1 MNVDEALMRDEEHA
15 AFVVGLGHIA
25 GRVFG
30 LRGLETGVARD
41 VSGVLRVTAGG
52 MGVGEGKGEKDEGKE
67 VLYFVGDGGGVEV
80 FERGE
85 VRGG

>member
-1 MNVDEALMRDEEHA
+1 VNVDEALMRDEDHA

-25 GRVFG
+25 WRVFG

-52 MGVGEGKGEKDEGKE
+52 MAEGEGEKDEGKE

-80 FERGE
+80 FERGQ

>member
-1 MNVDEALMRDEEHA
+1 MRDEEHA

-30 LRGLETGVARD
+30 LRGLETGVAKD

-52 MGVGEGKGEKDEGKE
+52 MGVREGEEGEKDEGKE
-67 VLYFVGDGGGVEV
+67 VLYFVGDGGVVEV

-85 VRGG
+85 VRGR

>member
-1 MNVDEALMRDEEHA
+1 MRDEEHA

-52 MGVGEGKGEKDEGKE
+52 MGVGKGEGEEKDEGKE

-85 VRGG
+85 VRER

>member
-1 MNVDEALMRDEEHA
+1 MRDEEHA

-25 GRVFG
+25 RRVFG

-52 MGVGEGKGEKDEGKE
+52 MGVGEGEEGEKDEGKE

-85 VRGG
+85 VRER